1 MVRNQFDEF
10 ELNGDMYSESDDN
23 LSLAADFSFDN
34 EMAQMNELDLDIEIM
49 EQDMYDTA
57 AVDVV

>member
-1 MVRNQFDEF
+1 
-10 ELNGDMYSESDDN
+10 MYSESDDN